1 MKYKDIRL
9 RAIEP
14 EDLELL
20 YNWENN
26 NSYWIISNTV
36 APFSKYTL
44 KRYIRNSHKSIYETG
59 QLRLMIDLIS
69 GNQTIGTID
78 IFDFDPFHNRAGIGI
93 LIAEEE
99 QRRKG
104 YGSMALK
111 CLTDYCFRTLQL
123 HQLWCNILATNNES
137 IELFQKLGFVQIGIK
152 KDWVKTADAYLD
164 EYMFQLVNPH

>member
-1 MKYKDIRL
+1 MKYQDIRL

-26 NSYWIISNTV
+26 NSWWIISNTV

-59 QLRLMIDLIS
+59 QLRLMIDLIT

-104 YGSMALK
+104 YASMALK
-111 CLTDYCFRTLQL
+111 CLTDYCFGTLQL
-123 HQLWCNILATNNES
+123 HQLWCNILANNSES
-137 IELFQKLGFVQIGIK
+137 IELFKKLGFVQIGIK
-152 KDWVKTADAYLD
+152 KDWVKTSDGYLD

>member
-1 MKYKDIRL
+1 MKYQDIRL

-20 YNWENN
+20 YTWENN
-26 NSYWIISNTV
+26 NSWWIISNTV

-59 QLRLMIDLIS
+59 QLRLMIDLIT
-69 GNQTIGTID
+69 GNRTIGTID

-99 QRRKG
+99 HRRKG
-104 YGSMALK
+104 YASMALK
-111 CLTDYCFRTLQL
+111 CLIEYCFRTLQL
-123 HQLWCNILATNNES
+123 HQLWCNILANNNES
-137 IELFQKLGFVQIGIK
+137 IELFRKLGFVQIGIK
-152 KDWVKTADAYLD
+152 KDWVKTTDGYLD
-164 EYMFQLVNPH
+164 EYMFQLINPH